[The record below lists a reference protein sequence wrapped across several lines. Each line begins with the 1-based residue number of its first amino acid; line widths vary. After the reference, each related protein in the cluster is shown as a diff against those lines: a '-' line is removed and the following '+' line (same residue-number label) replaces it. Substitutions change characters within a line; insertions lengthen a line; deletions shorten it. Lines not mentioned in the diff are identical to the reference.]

1 MRIAAKPTRENCT
14 VGGLV
19 GLKVGTACSVWSFP
33 LGLGAVGRQK
43 QREGALNKTN
53 SFNNNGTVN
62 NGNSEPFQNK
72 NKTKQT
78 RSVSY
83 VLLAKEEEEK
93 TKREE

>member
-1 MRIAAKPTRENCT
+1 MQRLVFPSGVRCCRQAETK
-14 VGGLV
+14 GGS
-19 GLKVGTACSVWSFP
+19 T
-33 LGLGAVGRQK
+33 
-43 QREGALNKTN
+43 KTN
-53 SFNNNGTVN
+53 SSFNNNGTVN

-93 TKREE
+93 RSEEE